1 MEAKPFLKGEFM
13 DDNAITSPFIG
24 FGLGLRTDHFE
35 HILQHKPDVDWFEVL
50 SENYLVAGGKPRY
63 YLEAISEQYPVVM
76 HGVSMSIG
84 STDPLDMD
92 YLKALKKL
100 SNDIQP
106 KWISDHI
113 CWTSIHGINSHD
125 LLPLPYTEE
134 TVKHVAE
141 RVAQVQDFLGQRI
154 LLENVSSYLS
164 YQDST
169 MNEWEF
175 LTRVADEADSLILLD
190 INNIYVSAR
199 NHHFDPLVYLQSINP
214 RRVQQFHLAGHS
226 DYGDYVID
234 THDHDIPTSVWALYQ
249 AALKRFG
256 PVSTMIERDA
266 NIPDFPELYQELRQA
281 QEIANLTLPNN
292 PQLQRSRLGN
302 QQLTSTQKNTANTQS
317 MPLGSREPLA
327 NKKPLAD
334 QVPLASQMPLAD
346 QKPLAGQK
354 S

>member
-1 MEAKPFLKGEFM
+1 MPNTRITEDFL
-13 DDNAITSPFIG
+13 G

-35 HILQHKPDVDWFEVL
+35 HILQHQPDIDWFEVL

-63 YLEAISEQYPVVM
+63 YLEAIAEQYPVVM

-113 CWTSIHGINSHD
+113 CWTSIHGVNSHD

-134 TVKHVAE
+134 TVNHVAE
-141 RVAQVQDFLGQRI
+141 RVRIVQDFLGRRI

-169 MNEWEF
+169 MDEWDF
-175 LTRVADEADSLILLD
+175 LSQVAEAADCLILLD

-199 NHHFDPLVYLQSINP
+199 NHHFNPLDYLKKIDP

-226 DYGDYVID
+226 DFGDYVID
-234 THDHDIPTSVWALYQ
+234 THDHDVPPSVWTLYQ
-249 AALKRFG
+249 AALERFG
-256 PVSTMIERDA
+256 AVSTMIERDA
-266 NIPDFPELYQELRQA
+266 NIPEFPALYQELLEAKHIA
-281 QEIANLTLPNN
+281 QLTLPDDPALARSQFGCRSLDDLSKLINAN
-292 PQLQRSRLGN
+292 HTSPQ
-302 QQLTSTQKNTANTQS
+302 
-317 MPLGSREPLA
+317 
-327 NKKPLAD
+327 
-334 QVPLASQMPLAD
+334 QVRA
-346 QKPLAGQK
+346 
-354 S
+354 

>member
-1 MEAKPFLKGEFM
+1 MPNTRITEDFL
-13 DDNAITSPFIG
+13 G

-35 HILQHKPDVDWFEVL
+35 HILQHQPDIDWFEVL

-63 YLEAISEQYPVVM
+63 YLEAIAEQYPVVM

-84 STDPLDMD
+84 SSDPLDMD

-113 CWTSIHGINSHD
+113 CWTSIHGVNSHD

-134 TVKHVAE
+134 TVNHVAQ
-141 RVAQVQDFLGQRI
+141 RVRQVQDVLGRRI

-169 MNEWEF
+169 MDEWDF
-175 LTRVADEADSLILLD
+175 LSQVAEAADCLVLLD

-199 NHHFDPLVYLQSINP
+199 NHHFNPLDYLKKIDP

-226 DYGDYVID
+226 DFGDYVID
-234 THDHDIPTSVWALYQ
+234 THDHDVPPSVWTLYQ
-249 AALKRFG
+249 AALERFG
-256 PVSTMIERDA
+256 AVSTMIERDA
-266 NIPDFPELYQELRQA
+266 NIPEFPALYNELLEAKHIA
-281 QEIANLTLPNN
+281 QLTLPDDPALARSQFGTRSPDDLGKFISANHAS
-292 PQLQRSRLGN
+292 PQKVR
-302 QQLTSTQKNTANTQS
+302 A
-317 MPLGSREPLA
+317 
-327 NKKPLAD
+327 
-334 QVPLASQMPLAD
+334 
-346 QKPLAGQK
+346 
-354 S
+354 

>member
-1 MEAKPFLKGEFM
+1 M
-13 DDNAITSPFIG
+13 
-24 FGLGLRTDHFE
+24 
-35 HILQHKPDVDWFEVL
+35 DWFEVL

-63 YLEAISEQYPVVM
+63 YLEAIAEQYPVVM

-100 SNDIQP
+100 SNEIQP

-113 CWTSIHGINSHD
+113 CWTSIHGVNSHD

-141 RVAQVQDFLGQRI
+141 RVRTVQDFLGRRI

-169 MNEWEF
+169 MDEWDF
-175 LTRVADEADSLILLD
+175 LSQVADEADCLILLD

-199 NHHFDPLVYLQSINP
+199 NHHFNPLDYLKKIDP

-234 THDHDIPTSVWALYQ
+234 THDHDVPPSVWTLYQ
-249 AALKRFG
+249 AAVERFG
-256 PVSTMIERDA
+256 LVSTMIERDA
-266 NIPDFPELYQELRQA
+266 NIPEFPELYKELA
-281 QEIANLTLPNN
+281 KAKKIMEMTKPNHHDM
-292 PQLQRSRLGN
+292 QRSRMGAIAN
-302 QQLTSTQKNTANTQS
+302 QSVQHQ
-317 MPLGSREPLA
+317 PLIRA
-327 NKKPLAD
+327 KA
-334 QVPLASQMPLAD
+334 
-346 QKPLAGQK
+346 
-354 S
+354 